1 MEFTPAEPLPALT
14 EGDRDRRK
22 WSKLTRGDKR
32 VICNVNS
39 HYCLGQGKMGHE
51 DDGGIH
57 SGVKARVSS
66 QLLGRGSLRDWAVG
80 LLYREKGRVLQAA
93 GFKIHNCHSSG
104 PRART
109 LS

>member
-1 MEFTPAEPLPALT
+1 MEEA
-14 EGDRDRRK
+14 DQ
-22 WSKLTRGDKR
+22 RGQKR
-32 VICNVNS
+32 YLYVNS
-39 HYCLGQGKMGHE
+39 HYCLGQGKTGHA

-66 QLLGRGSLRDWAVG
+66 QLLGRGSLRDWAAG

-93 GFKIHNCHSSG
+93 GLKIHSCHSSG